1 MPDATDNDA
10 QDMQT
15 LLALLAKH
23 QISLPAER
31 LGLILEEQQLIR
43 EHIALVNQQV
53 DRSQHS
59 HITTPMQPRKSA

>member
-1 MPDATDNDA
+1 MSNATNNEA
-10 QDMQT
+10 QDMRT

-31 LGLILEEQQLIR
+31 LGLVLEEQQLIR

-53 DRSQHS
+53 DRSQRS
-59 HITTPMQPRKSA
+59 HITTPMHPRKPA

>member
-1 MPDATDNDA
+1 MPNATDTDA

-31 LGLILEEQQLIR
+31 LGLVLEEQQRIR
-43 EHIALVNQQV
+43 EHIALVNLQV
-53 DRSQHS
+53 DRSQRS
-59 HITTPMQPRKSA
+59 HITTPMQPRKPA